1 MEQQQAARRRYI
13 GKQRPRPSEFVIVCQ
28 PVAAQQLVPVSSS
41 LVAEPH
47 QPKRKRTQTGIRVQ
61 FVGQRPN
68 FLQASSHFGSRL
80 KAQVKWTSLR
90 SGLPPPH
97 PPTSLLLR
105 AVGPSFRRHLIPVA
119 SFHRPAFRRH
129 RQCHLPKRCGPDR
142 ARGRLLSTTLGCL
155 SFILIELSGP
165 ATTRSYWPAVGG
177 DAWPAQPLGRRQ
189 SDRAA

>member
-68 FLQASSHFGSRL
+68 FLQASSHSGSRL

-90 SGLPPPH
+90 SGLPPPR
-97 PPTSLLLR
+97 PPTSLLL
-105 AVGPSFRRHLIPVA
+105 LPVA

-129 RQCHLPKRCGPDR
+129 RQCHLPKRCGPVR
-142 ARGRLLSTTLGCL
+142 ARGRILSTTLGCL